1 MLFALVY
8 LLLRR
13 VVSLTAGS
21 SNELLNT
28 EVELVVV
35 RHQLK
40 VLKRQVGRARLRR
53 RDRVFMVAISSVLP
67 RTRWSSFLVSPQD
80 APSVAPGAREAEVD
94 LPAEI
99 SGWQATDSR

>member
-53 RDRVFMVAISSVLP
+53 RDRLFHVHDQQGPSSWSVVLVP
-67 RTRWSSFLVSPQD
+67 GQPAD